1 MFLISGKSVTAQ
13 IEEQVSMNLSM
24 SFNIP
29 YVGPINKIDTFIFG
43 PNIWHHKERIE
54 AKRFYAKMLVNDA
67 KGKIIDTKNKLFFKY
82 NIDDKEYREMPFEKA
97 LYKKDSTKT
106 KNGSKK
112 KRPGWSF
119 ALGGEES
126 SIDSVFR
133 TKEDGGRLL
142 GLECIKW
149 TTNIV
154 DSTGRILIIEE
165 WETPEFPLLRLADS
179 LNRSL
184 QSSLGTPDASIVAFG
199 GGFSD
204 MIVKAAQLHR
214 PPPQISGEIVKATIQ
229 SFEQNEPDPSFTMKL
244 EITKLVAEALNKES
258 FIIPKQYK
266 RINN

>member
-1 MFLISGKSVTAQ
+1 MS
-13 IEEQVSMNLSM
+13 LSM

-133 TKEDGGRLL
+133 TKQDGGRLL

-184 QSSLGTPDASIVAFG
+184 QASLGTPDANIVAFG

-204 MIVKAAQLHR
+204 MIVKAAQLQQ
-214 PPPQISGEIVKATIQ
+214 PPPQIIGEIVKATIQ
-229 SFEQNEPDPSFTMKL
+229 SFEHNEPDPSFTMKL

-258 FIIPKQYK
+258 FIVPKQYK
-266 RINN
+266 KINN